1 MEPSQV
7 PAMEVVIESD
17 YLPTPKF
24 MIGAEDDWFI
34 EWKAFSEEFSH
45 LPVIE
50 CQIRDRP
57 PDFIERTRRGWY
69 IIPDPLHAVS
79 RRLIPPTVILLMIAL
94 FIHAIEPGLVA
105 QGIISRYFAGSFKF
119 GPLYYPKLLFVAFP
133 VFLLPLL
140 YRMIANLRDLR
151 RQKFLL
157 TRAPE
162 DLLIG
167 TMVSRNRVI
176 ITSLPDMPGEAA
188 IRRARIQVGVAVPER
203 GMLIHA
209 LGRNEGGQPAPGMS
223 TKLPEKRVNTG
234 DEIGTGV
241 GEATP
246 MQLANSRVATLEP
259 LRASEYGEWSECP
272 EYLDGQ
278 PLEWT
283 LQLPKGQWPGSI
295 YSPLIAV
302 HWELIIE
309 CKSILENDS
318 AGAVADKKDVR
329 DADVMWV
336 QPITMDGS
344 ANKIVSDYL
353 PVRSG
358 RVEISGN

>member
-17 YLPTPKF
+17 FLPTPKF
-24 MIGAEDDWFI
+24 KIGAEDEWFI
-34 EWKAFSEEFSH
+34 EWRAFSEEFSH

-50 CQIRDRP
+50 CQIGERP
-57 PDFIERTRRGWY
+57 PDFIDRTRRGWY

-79 RRLIPPTVILLMIAL
+79 RSLIPPTVILLIIAL

-105 QGIISRYFAGSFKF
+105 LDIISRSFAGSFKF

-151 RQKFLL
+151 RQKLL
-157 TRAPE
+157 LSKAPV
-162 DLLIG
+162 DLEIG
-167 TMVSRNRVI
+167 TIVSRNGVTI
-176 ITSLPDMPGEAA
+176 SSLPDLPDEAG
-188 IRRARIQVGVAVPER
+188 IRRARIQVGIAVPER
-203 GMLIHA
+203 SMLIHA
-209 LGRNEGGQPAPGMS
+209 LGRSEGGQPAPGMS
-223 TKLPEKRVNTG
+223 TQLPDKRVTTG

-241 GEATP
+241 GEAIP

-259 LRASEYGEWSECP
+259 LRASEYGEWSEFSQ
-272 EYLDGQ
+272 LVDGR
-278 PLEWT
+278 PLEWS
-283 LQLPKGQWPGSI
+283 LELPKGQWPGSI

-302 HWELIIE
+302 HWELVIE
-309 CKSILENDS
+309 CTGVLNS
-318 AGAVADKKDVR
+318 
-329 DADVMWV
+329 DVMWV
-336 QPITMDGS
+336 QPITMGGS
-344 ANKIVSDYL
+344 VNKIVSGNL

-358 RVEISGN
+358 RVELSGY